1 MERFMRK
8 MGICIT
14 ESQKIMDTILE
25 KLEVLIDDIERDSQL
40 TKDEIY
46 NALLKLKEEIEEHQ
60 LGREEG
66 LQWEDL
72 D

>member
-1 MERFMRK
+1 MDEIQNQVER
-8 MGICIT
+8 
-14 ESQKIMDTILE
+14 
-25 KLEVLIDDIERDSQL
+25 LIDDVERDETMTNTDIVL
-40 TKDEIY
+40 
-46 NALLKLKEEIEEHQ
+46 ALYKLKEEIEDYN

>member
-1 MERFMRK
+1 MEE
-8 MGICIT
+8 IQNQIET
-14 ESQKIMDTILE
+14 
-25 KLEVLIDDIERDSQL
+25 LIDDIERDENL
-40 TKDEIY
+40 T
-46 NALLKLKEEIEEHQ
+46 KEEIHTALTILKSEIEDYN

>member
-1 MERFMRK
+1 MEE
-8 MGICIT
+8 I
-14 ESQKIMDTILE
+14 QNQLE
-25 KLEVLIDDIERDSQL
+25 ILIDDIERDETMTNSDIVL
-40 TKDEIY
+40 
-46 NALLKLKEEIEEHQ
+46 ALYRLKEEIEDYN

>member
-1 MERFMRK
+1 MEEIQNQIER
-8 MGICIT
+8 
-14 ESQKIMDTILE
+14 
-25 KLEVLIDDIERDSQL
+25 LIDDVERDENM
-40 TKDEIY
+40 T
-46 NALLKLKEEIEEHQ
+46 NADIVLALYKLKEAIEDYN

>member
-1 MERFMRK
+1 MEE
-8 MGICIT
+8 I
-14 ESQKIMDTILE
+14 QNQLE
-25 KLEVLIDDIERDSQL
+25 TLIDDIERDETITNSDIVL
-40 TKDEIY
+40 
-46 NALLKLKEEIEEHQ
+46 ALYKLKEQIEDYN

>member
-1 MERFMRK
+1 
-8 MGICIT
+8 
-14 ESQKIMDTILE
+14 MDTILE
-25 KLEVLIDDIERDSQL
+25 KLETLIDDIERDSTL
-40 TKDEIY
+40 TKDEIHT
-46 NALLKLKEEIEEHQ
+46 ALSKLKEEIEDYN